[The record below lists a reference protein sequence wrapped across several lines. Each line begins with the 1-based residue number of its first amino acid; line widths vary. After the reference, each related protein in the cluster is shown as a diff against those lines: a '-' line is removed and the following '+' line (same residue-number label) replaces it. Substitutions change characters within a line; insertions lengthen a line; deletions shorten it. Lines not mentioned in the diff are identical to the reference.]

1 MSPSISN
8 DIPVHMQPYY
18 KAMGFKQGDFPASE
32 GYYEAALT
40 LPLYVGLT
48 DEEQEMVVEAL
59 EKVLT
64 NS

>member
-1 MSPSISN
+1 
-8 DIPVHMQPYY
+8 MQPYY

-32 GYYEAALT
+32 RYYEEALT
-40 LPLYVGLT
+40 LSLYVGLT